1 MAKETKE
8 RKIGKKPVEKKDPEW
23 LAYYKKHKSWI
34 QGVIFTIIV
43 IFFLILNNTRIEPQT
58 GNYPPGIDSSKVM
71 DLLKTD
77 SATKDTS
84 AKDTV
89 ILR

>member
-8 RKIGKKPVEKKDPEW
+8 RKIGKKTVEKQDPEW

-34 QGVIFTIIV
+34 QGVIFGVIV
-43 IFFLILNNTRIEPQT
+43 IFFLILNNTRTEPQS
-58 GNYPPGIDSSKVM
+58 GNYPPGVDTSKVM
-71 DLLKTD
+71 DLLKADSTATD
-77 SATKDTS
+77 STTTDTL
-84 AKDTV
+84 